1 MTRVY
6 LSLGSNI
13 RRHLHI
19 TAALDALAREFGE
32 LAISTVYESEAVGFA
47 GSDFF
52 NLVVGVDT
60 ELGIAELSNCLK
72 AIEDAN
78 GRNRSGPKFSPR
90 TLDIDILTYGNFVGT
105 EAGVKLPREEITQN
119 AFVLLPLTE
128 LAPDAH
134 HPVLGQSYIA
144 LWNAYDKT
152 RQQLWPVKFV
162 WRERVISEGQ
172 QPRSE

>member
-19 TAALDALAREFGE
+19 SAALDALAREFGE
-32 LAISTVYESEAVGFA
+32 LAISTVYESEAVGFD

-60 ELGIAELSNCLK
+60 GLDIAALSSRLK
-72 AIEDAN
+72 DIEDAN

-90 TLDIDILTYGNFVGT
+90 TLDIDILSYGDFVGT
-105 EAGVKLPREEITQN
+105 EAGVTLPREEITQN
-119 AFVLLPLTE
+119 AFVLLPLAE
-128 LAPDAH
+128 LAPDTL
-134 HPVLGQSYIA
+134 HPRLGQSYRQ
-144 LWNAYDKT
+144 LWQAYDKS

-162 WRERVISEGQ
+162 WWDRVISEGQ